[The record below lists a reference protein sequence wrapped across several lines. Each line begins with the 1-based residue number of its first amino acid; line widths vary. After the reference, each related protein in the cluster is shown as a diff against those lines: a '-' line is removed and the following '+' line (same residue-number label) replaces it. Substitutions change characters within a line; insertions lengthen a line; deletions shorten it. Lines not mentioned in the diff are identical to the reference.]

1 MARDGMSILRV
12 RWPARRIRMIGGVG
26 WAVLF
31 GLLLV
36 WQGFALANGPAW
48 PTASDLI
55 DNAMRSVIGRV
66 VLFALWLWIG
76 WHTFVRGWEL
86 FLRSP

>member
-1 MARDGMSILRV
+1 MAQARMSILRV
-12 RWPARRIRMIGGVG
+12 RWPGRRIRMIGVVG
-26 WAVLF
+26 WAVIF
-31 GLLLV
+31 GLLLL
-36 WQGFALANGPAW
+36 WQGFALANGPSW
-48 PTASDLI
+48 PTMSDLI